1 MKKITKREERPERT
15 DPAVVEAV
23 AAALDDEAE
32 ADLDP
37 VELADAEAE
46 KEEEEQ
52 DSEEAEMLKD
62 WDWARMEFVAVEF
75 WTKSAHEKDRNK
87 ESGGLAGGIE
97 GDYETERR
105 REGKGKGDNALITKP
120 EPVGRGSEL
129 RGCPQSVAWPGPRVH
144 EGRRERKQGTNQL
157 PETVK
162 ES

>member
-62 WDWARMEFVAVEF
+62 GVC
-75 WTKSAHEKDRNK
+75 
-87 ESGGLAGGIE
+87 SGGVLDEVCA
-97 GDYETERR
+97 
-105 REGKGKGDNALITKP
+105 REG
-120 EPVGRGSEL
+120 S
-129 RGCPQSVAWPGPRVH
+129 
-144 EGRRERKQGTNQL
+144 
-157 PETVK
+157 
-162 ES
+162 